1 MNSFLSFICKKKSIN
16 YSNLNASIG
25 FNFAAFFAGMIP
37 KISPI
42 EIDERTAIKTD
53 FTVIT
58 AWIVSCT

>member
-1 MNSFLSFICKKKSIN
+1 MCVKNTYFSY

-25 FNFAAFFAGMIP
+25 LSFAAFLAGMIP

-42 EIDERTAIKTD
+42 EIEDRTAIRTD
-53 FTVIT
+53 FTVMT